1 MILRKIALACT
12 ALALTGT
19 VLADDGKTL
28 YQDHCRKCHGTEGN
42 ARTARGYL
50 YFARD
55 FTRPAWQAERSDEEL
70 FRIISNGPGWWSTM
84 PAYRKRLSEEERRAL
99 VKVVRDFGKT
109 AAP

>member
-1 MILRKIALACT
+1 MLLRKLALACT
-12 ALALTGT
+12 ALALAGT

-28 YQDHCRKCHGTEGN
+28 YQDHCRKCHGADGN

-55 FTRPAWQAERSDEEL
+55 FTRPAWQTQRSDEEL
-70 FRIISNGPGWWSTM
+70 FRIISEGPDGWSTM
-84 PAYRKRLSEEERRAL
+84 PAYRKRLSDEERRAL
-99 VKVVRDFGKT
+99 VKVVRDFGK

>member
-12 ALALTGT
+12 VLTLTGAAQ
-19 VLADDGKTL
+19 ADDGKTL
-28 YQDHCRKCHGTEGN
+28 YQDHCRKCHGSEGN

-55 FTRPAWQAERSDEEL
+55 FTRPSWQAGRSDEEI
-70 FRIISNGPGWWSTM
+70 FRIISEGPDGWSSM

-99 VKVVRDFGKT
+99 VKVVRDFSAKP
-109 AAP
+109 AP